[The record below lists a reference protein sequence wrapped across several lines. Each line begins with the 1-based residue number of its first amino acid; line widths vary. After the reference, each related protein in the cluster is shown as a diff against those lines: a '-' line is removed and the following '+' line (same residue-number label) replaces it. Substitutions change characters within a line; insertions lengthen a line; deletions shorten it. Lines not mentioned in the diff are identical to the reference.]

1 MENNEQNV
9 TETLENT
16 INQGLQETQTIV
28 EDTREKVGN
37 VSTGASMLNMGSEIF
52 SDKSLISTLQPLT
65 HTIHIITSKLEK
77 QLEIA
82 EITLEYINTDD
93 SITIVGKVAGNTI
106 NTWILT
112 KGMYLSKVIA
122 QEVVQVVTKG
132 KTPIGIVIFS
142 AGSIIS
148 FFFAGKAEEIFKD
161 LYFNQG
167 RDTFKPLENFLQR
180 HFNFPAKP
188 SCPKG
193 STMPN
198 GSCAP
203 SPQEFWYPLFSFLF
217 LSPYPKPSQAHQEAL
232 AKTKELKSKIT
243 LASSPH
249 IQSDVSN
256 GYIDERDLQEYK
268 EQQYVLQKE
277 QRLYTQALQDYT
289 QELAYKSSILNFYLE
304 RLGDSILPHITE
316 NRGLTYNEALNL
328 VSKNNYMI
336 KILDES
342 DIDSIDVNSPFA
354 YLRALFLCENIIV
367 VDEQGNPTLNE
378 SNLFR
383 HLGYKDDAAIIFA
396 LDKQTLTKD
405 YLNKRKSLYKTI
417 MNLREQREQ
426 DYKEEQERI
435 SQLSYEEYQR
445 EREKTLRE
453 QQRQER
459 IQRARN
465 PNTTNHLILETK
477 DKNNVIIFLDSA
489 NSLSNLI
496 HIHNNKIDIFTKDGT
511 ILDIQRLETL
521 LQEYININHNTDN
534 NTNNNDNNTA
544 ITLDLLNSPN
554 TQIFLYSQ
562 LLLGGSESPIS
573 SQEYFFGE
581 LDSKNSDTLLDT
593 LKPIYYFAPKDE
605 SSGLGKLS
613 IFYHS
618 STLTLL
624 NYSIIDSSLRSVA

>member
-1 MENNEQNV
+1 MTANETTQEQNLNDFLQHNISN
-9 TETLENT
+9 TIKELEAKAEDKEKSDKEVFKQSQEVIEGVKDVAGDVGNSVET
-16 INQGLQETQTIV
+16 INQAGIFTENIKKISTHIQIILGDIGKPLSFTNYVLELYTTDDRMTFYAKIGNDIISGLTFAEILAASQKISDYLINKIKLIPKKGHPFIIIIGGVAGIV
-28 EDTREKVGN
+28 
-37 VSTGASMLNMGSEIF
+37 TG
-52 SDKSLISTLQPLT
+52 KSLGDMIEAFTNN
-65 HTIHIITSKLEK
+65 IVDFIV
-77 QLEIA
+77 
-82 EITLEYINTDD
+82 DD
-93 SITIVGKVAGNTI
+93 IMIG
-106 NTWILT
+106 
-112 KGMYLSKVIA
+112 
-122 QEVVQVVTKG
+122 KG
-132 KTPIGIVIFS
+132 KGIKF
-142 AGSIIS
+142 
-148 FFFAGKAEEIFKD
+148 
-161 LYFNQG
+161 
-167 RDTFKPLENFLQR
+167 FKPLENFLQR

-193 STMPN
+193 STMPD

-289 QELAYKSSILNFYLE
+289 QELAYKSSILNLYLE

-328 VSKNNYMI
+328 VSENNYMI

-342 DIDSIDVNSPFA
+342 DIDSINVHSPFA

-383 HLGYKDDAAIIFA
+383 YLGYKDDAAIIFA

-477 DKNNVIIFLDSA
+477 DKNNVIIFLDSDI
-489 NSLSNLI
+489 SLSNLI

-521 LQEYININHNTDN
+521 LQEYSNSNNANIIIPSNTNNINTDN
-534 NTNNNDNNTA
+534 IHTNTKDNE
-544 ITLDLLNSPN
+544 ITKQAAFDFSVYDSNLDEYWEG
-554 TQIFLYSQ
+554 LYQ
-562 LLLGGSESPIS
+562 C
-573 SQEYFFGE
+573 
-581 LDSKNSDTLLDT
+581 
-593 LKPIYYFAPKDE
+593 
-605 SSGLGKLS
+605 
-613 IFYHS
+613 
-618 STLTLL
+618 
-624 NYSIIDSSLRSVA
+624 

>member
-1 MENNEQNV
+1 MTANETTQEQNLNDFLQHNISN
-9 TETLENT
+9 TIKELEAKAEDKEKSDKEVFKQSQEVIEGVKDVAGDVGNSVET
-16 INQGLQETQTIV
+16 INQAGIFTENIKKISTHIQIILGDIGKPLSFTNYVLELYTTDDRMTFYAKIGNDIISGLTFAEILAASQKISDYLINKIKLIPKKGHPFIIIIGGVAGIV
-28 EDTREKVGN
+28 
-37 VSTGASMLNMGSEIF
+37 TG
-52 SDKSLISTLQPLT
+52 KSLGDMIEAFTNN
-65 HTIHIITSKLEK
+65 IVDFIV
-77 QLEIA
+77 
-82 EITLEYINTDD
+82 DD
-93 SITIVGKVAGNTI
+93 IMIG
-106 NTWILT
+106 
-112 KGMYLSKVIA
+112 
-122 QEVVQVVTKG
+122 KG
-132 KTPIGIVIFS
+132 KGIKF
-142 AGSIIS
+142 
-148 FFFAGKAEEIFKD
+148 
-161 LYFNQG
+161 
-167 RDTFKPLENFLQR
+167 FKPLENFLQR

-193 STMPN
+193 STMPD

-249 IQSDVSN
+249 IQSDVSS

-342 DIDSIDVNSPFA
+342 DIDSINVHSPFA

-383 HLGYKDDAAIIFA
+383 YLGYKDDAAIIFA

-477 DKNNVIIFLDSA
+477 DKNNVIIFLDSDI
-489 NSLSNLI
+489 SLSNLI

-521 LQEYININHNTDN
+521 LQEYSNSNNANIIIPSNTNNINTDN
-534 NTNNNDNNTA
+534 IHTNTKDNE
-544 ITLDLLNSPN
+544 ITKQAAFDFSVYDSNLDEYWEG
-554 TQIFLYSQ
+554 LYQ
-562 LLLGGSESPIS
+562 C
-573 SQEYFFGE
+573 
-581 LDSKNSDTLLDT
+581 
-593 LKPIYYFAPKDE
+593 
-605 SSGLGKLS
+605 
-613 IFYHS
+613 
-618 STLTLL
+618 
-624 NYSIIDSSLRSVA
+624 

>member
-9 TETLENT
+9 TETLENA
-16 INQGLQETQTIV
+16 INQGLQEAQTIV

-112 KGMYLSKVIA
+112 EGMYLSKVIA

-193 STMPN
+193 STMPD

-459 IQRARN
+459 MQRARN

-477 DKNNVIIFLDSA
+477 DKNNVVIFLDSA

-521 LQEYININHNTDN
+521 LQEYSNSNNANIIIPSNTNNINTDN
-534 NTNNNDNNTA
+534 IHTNTKDNE
-544 ITLDLLNSPN
+544 ITKQAAFDFSVYDSNLDEYWEG
-554 TQIFLYSQ
+554 LYQ
-562 LLLGGSESPIS
+562 C
-573 SQEYFFGE
+573 
-581 LDSKNSDTLLDT
+581 
-593 LKPIYYFAPKDE
+593 
-605 SSGLGKLS
+605 
-613 IFYHS
+613 
-618 STLTLL
+618 
-624 NYSIIDSSLRSVA
+624 

>member
-1 MENNEQNV
+1 MTANETTQEQNLNDFLQHNISN
-9 TETLENT
+9 TIKELEAKAEDKEKSDKEVFKQSQEVIEGVKDVAGDVGNSVET
-16 INQGLQETQTIV
+16 INQAGIFTENIKKISTHIQIILGDIGKPLSFTNYVLELYTTDDRMTFYAKIGNDIISGLTFAEILAASQKISDYLINKIKLIPKKGHPFIIIIGGVAGIV
-28 EDTREKVGN
+28 
-37 VSTGASMLNMGSEIF
+37 TG
-52 SDKSLISTLQPLT
+52 KSLGDMIEAFTNN
-65 HTIHIITSKLEK
+65 IVDFIV
-77 QLEIA
+77 
-82 EITLEYINTDD
+82 DD
-93 SITIVGKVAGNTI
+93 IMIG
-106 NTWILT
+106 
-112 KGMYLSKVIA
+112 
-122 QEVVQVVTKG
+122 KG
-132 KTPIGIVIFS
+132 KGIKF
-142 AGSIIS
+142 
-148 FFFAGKAEEIFKD
+148 
-161 LYFNQG
+161 
-167 RDTFKPLENFLQR
+167 FKPLENFLQR

-193 STMPN
+193 STMPD

-342 DIDSIDVNSPFA
+342 DIDSINVHSPFA

-383 HLGYKDDAAIIFA
+383 YLGYKDDAAIIFA

-477 DKNNVIIFLDSA
+477 DKNNVIIFLDSDI
-489 NSLSNLI
+489 SLSNLI

-521 LQEYININHNTDN
+521 LQEYSNSNNANIIIPSNTNNINTDN
-534 NTNNNDNNTA
+534 IHTNTKDNE
-544 ITLDLLNSPN
+544 ITKQAAFDFSVYDSNLDEYWEG
-554 TQIFLYSQ
+554 LYQ
-562 LLLGGSESPIS
+562 C
-573 SQEYFFGE
+573 
-581 LDSKNSDTLLDT
+581 
-593 LKPIYYFAPKDE
+593 
-605 SSGLGKLS
+605 
-613 IFYHS
+613 
-618 STLTLL
+618 
-624 NYSIIDSSLRSVA
+624 

>member
-1 MENNEQNV
+1 MTANETTQEQNLNDFLQHNISN
-9 TETLENT
+9 TIKELEAKAEDKEKSDKEVFKQSQEVIEGVKDVAGDVGNSVET
-16 INQGLQETQTIV
+16 INQAGIFTENIKKISTHIQIILGDIGKPLSFTNYVLELYTTDDRMTFYAKIGNDIISGLTFAEILAASQKISDYLINKIKLIPKKGHPFIIIIGGVAGIV
-28 EDTREKVGN
+28 
-37 VSTGASMLNMGSEIF
+37 TG
-52 SDKSLISTLQPLT
+52 KSLGDMIEAFTNN
-65 HTIHIITSKLEK
+65 IVDFIV
-77 QLEIA
+77 
-82 EITLEYINTDD
+82 DD
-93 SITIVGKVAGNTI
+93 IMIG
-106 NTWILT
+106 
-112 KGMYLSKVIA
+112 
-122 QEVVQVVTKG
+122 KG
-132 KTPIGIVIFS
+132 KGIKF
-142 AGSIIS
+142 
-148 FFFAGKAEEIFKD
+148 
-161 LYFNQG
+161 
-167 RDTFKPLENFLQR
+167 FKPLENFLQR

-193 STMPN
+193 STMPD

-249 IQSDVSN
+249 IQSDVSS

-289 QELAYKSSILNFYLE
+289 QELAYKSSILNLYLE

-328 VSKNNYMI
+328 VSENNYMI

-342 DIDSIDVNSPFA
+342 DIDSINVNSPFA

-367 VDEQGNPTLNE
+367 VDEQGNPILNE
-378 SNLFR
+378 SNLFK

-405 YLNKRKSLYKTI
+405 YLNTRKSLYKTI

-477 DKNNVIIFLDSA
+477 DKNNVIIFLDSDI
-489 NSLSNLI
+489 SLSNLI

-521 LQEYININHNTDN
+521 LQEYSNSNNANIIIPSNTNNINTDN
-534 NTNNNDNNTA
+534 IHTNTKDNE
-544 ITLDLLNSPN
+544 ITKQAAFDFSVYDSNLDEYWEG
-554 TQIFLYSQ
+554 LYQ
-562 LLLGGSESPIS
+562 C
-573 SQEYFFGE
+573 
-581 LDSKNSDTLLDT
+581 
-593 LKPIYYFAPKDE
+593 
-605 SSGLGKLS
+605 
-613 IFYHS
+613 
-618 STLTLL
+618 
-624 NYSIIDSSLRSVA
+624 

>member
-1 MENNEQNV
+1 MNANNEQHI
-9 TETLENT
+9 TQTLEDS
-16 INQGLQETQTIV
+16 INQGLLEMQEMAGSAK
-28 EDTREKVGN
+28 EEVGKYN
-37 VSTGASMLNMGSEIF
+37 FANSVAQEALYYLGSNSPIT
-52 SDKSLISTLQPLT
+52 SALQPLT

-112 KGMYLSKVIA
+112 EGMYLSKVIA

-477 DKNNVIIFLDSA
+477 DKNNVVIFLDSA

-534 NTNNNDNNTA
+534 NANNTNNNDNNTA
-544 ITLDLLNSPN
+544 ITLDL
-554 TQIFLYSQ
+554 
-562 LLLGGSESPIS
+562 
-573 SQEYFFGE
+573 
-581 LDSKNSDTLLDT
+581 
-593 LKPIYYFAPKDE
+593 
-605 SSGLGKLS
+605 
-613 IFYHS
+613 
-618 STLTLL
+618 
-624 NYSIIDSSLRSVA
+624 

>member
-1 MENNEQNV
+1 MTANETTQEQNLNDFLQHNISN
-9 TETLENT
+9 TIKELEAKAEDKEKSDKEVFKQSQEVIEGVKDVAGDVGNSVET
-16 INQGLQETQTIV
+16 INQAGIFTENIKKISTHIQIILGDIGKPLSFTNYVLELYTTDDRMTFYAKIGNDIISGLTFAEILAASQKISDYLINKIKLIPKKGHPFIIIIGGVAGIV
-28 EDTREKVGN
+28 
-37 VSTGASMLNMGSEIF
+37 TG
-52 SDKSLISTLQPLT
+52 KSLGDMIEAFTNN
-65 HTIHIITSKLEK
+65 IVDFIV
-77 QLEIA
+77 
-82 EITLEYINTDD
+82 DD
-93 SITIVGKVAGNTI
+93 IMIG
-106 NTWILT
+106 
-112 KGMYLSKVIA
+112 
-122 QEVVQVVTKG
+122 KG
-132 KTPIGIVIFS
+132 KGIKF
-142 AGSIIS
+142 
-148 FFFAGKAEEIFKD
+148 
-161 LYFNQG
+161 
-167 RDTFKPLENFLQR
+167 FKPLENFLQR

-193 STMPN
+193 STMPD

-289 QELAYKSSILNFYLE
+289 QELAYKSSILNLYLE

-328 VSKNNYMI
+328 VSENNYMI

-342 DIDSIDVNSPFA
+342 DIDSINVNSPFA

-367 VDEQGNPTLNE
+367 VDEQGNPILNE
-378 SNLFR
+378 SNLFK

-405 YLNKRKSLYKTI
+405 YLNTRKSLYKTI

-477 DKNNVIIFLDSA
+477 DKNNVIIFLDSDI
-489 NSLSNLI
+489 SLSNLI

-521 LQEYININHNTDN
+521 LQEYSNSNNANIIIPSNTNNINTDN
-534 NTNNNDNNTA
+534 IHTNTKDNE
-544 ITLDLLNSPN
+544 ITKQAAFDFSVYDSNLDEYWEG
-554 TQIFLYSQ
+554 LYQ
-562 LLLGGSESPIS
+562 C
-573 SQEYFFGE
+573 
-581 LDSKNSDTLLDT
+581 
-593 LKPIYYFAPKDE
+593 
-605 SSGLGKLS
+605 
-613 IFYHS
+613 
-618 STLTLL
+618 
-624 NYSIIDSSLRSVA
+624 

>member
-1 MENNEQNV
+1 MNANNEQHI
-9 TETLENT
+9 TQTLEDS
-16 INQGLQETQTIV
+16 INQGLLEMQEVAGSAKEEVGKYNFANSVAQETLYYLGSSSPI
-28 EDTREKVGN
+28 
-37 VSTGASMLNMGSEIF
+37 ASA
-52 SDKSLISTLQPLT
+52 LQPIT

-112 KGMYLSKVIA
+112 EGMYLSKVIA

-148 FFFAGKAEEIFKD
+148 FFFADKAEEIFKD

-193 STMPN
+193 STMPD
-198 GSCAP
+198 GSCV
-203 SPQEFWYPLFSFLF
+203 PQEFWYPLFSFLF

-249 IQSDVSN
+249 IQSDVSS

-477 DKNNVIIFLDSA
+477 DKNNVVIFLDSA

-521 LQEYININHNTDN
+521 LQEYSNSNNANIIIPSNTNNINTDN
-534 NTNNNDNNTA
+534 IHTNTKDNE
-544 ITLDLLNSPN
+544 ITKQAAFDFSVYDSNLDEYWEG
-554 TQIFLYSQ
+554 LYQ
-562 LLLGGSESPIS
+562 C
-573 SQEYFFGE
+573 
-581 LDSKNSDTLLDT
+581 
-593 LKPIYYFAPKDE
+593 
-605 SSGLGKLS
+605 
-613 IFYHS
+613 
-618 STLTLL
+618 
-624 NYSIIDSSLRSVA
+624 

>member
-1 MENNEQNV
+1 MTANETTQEQNLNDFLQHNISN
-9 TETLENT
+9 TIKELEAKAEDKEKSDKEVFKQSQEVIEGVKDVAGDVGNSVET
-16 INQGLQETQTIV
+16 INQAGIFTENIKKISTHIQIILGDIGKPLSFTNYVLELYTTDDRMTFYAKIGNDIISGLTFAEILAASQKISDYLINKIKLIPKKGHPFIIIIGGVAGIV
-28 EDTREKVGN
+28 
-37 VSTGASMLNMGSEIF
+37 TG
-52 SDKSLISTLQPLT
+52 KSLGDMIEAFTNN
-65 HTIHIITSKLEK
+65 IVDFIV
-77 QLEIA
+77 
-82 EITLEYINTDD
+82 DD
-93 SITIVGKVAGNTI
+93 IMIG
-106 NTWILT
+106 
-112 KGMYLSKVIA
+112 
-122 QEVVQVVTKG
+122 KG
-132 KTPIGIVIFS
+132 KGIKF
-142 AGSIIS
+142 
-148 FFFAGKAEEIFKD
+148 
-161 LYFNQG
+161 
-167 RDTFKPLENFLQR
+167 FKPLENFLQR

-193 STMPN
+193 STMPD

-342 DIDSIDVNSPFA
+342 DIDSINVHSPFA

-383 HLGYKDDAAIIFA
+383 YLGYKDDAAIIFA

-405 YLNKRKSLYKTI
+405 YLNTRKSLYKTI

-477 DKNNVIIFLDSA
+477 DKNNVIIFLDSDI
-489 NSLSNLI
+489 SLSNLI

-521 LQEYININHNTDN
+521 LQEYSNSNNANIIIPSNTNNINTDN
-534 NTNNNDNNTA
+534 IHTNTKDNE
-544 ITLDLLNSPN
+544 ITKQAAFDFSVYDSNLDEYWEG
-554 TQIFLYSQ
+554 LYQ
-562 LLLGGSESPIS
+562 C
-573 SQEYFFGE
+573 
-581 LDSKNSDTLLDT
+581 
-593 LKPIYYFAPKDE
+593 
-605 SSGLGKLS
+605 
-613 IFYHS
+613 
-618 STLTLL
+618 
-624 NYSIIDSSLRSVA
+624 

>member
-1 MENNEQNV
+1 MTANETTQEQNLNDFLQHNISN
-9 TETLENT
+9 TIKELEAKAEDKEKSDKEVFKQSQEVIEGVKDVAGDVGNSVET
-16 INQGLQETQTIV
+16 INQAGIFTENIKKISTHIQIILGDIGKPLSFTNYVLELYTTDDRMTFYAKIGNDIISGLTFAEILAASQKISDYLINKIKLIPKKGHPFIIIIGGVAGIV
-28 EDTREKVGN
+28 
-37 VSTGASMLNMGSEIF
+37 TG
-52 SDKSLISTLQPLT
+52 KSLGDMIEAFTNN
-65 HTIHIITSKLEK
+65 IVDFIV
-77 QLEIA
+77 
-82 EITLEYINTDD
+82 DD
-93 SITIVGKVAGNTI
+93 IMIG
-106 NTWILT
+106 
-112 KGMYLSKVIA
+112 
-122 QEVVQVVTKG
+122 KG
-132 KTPIGIVIFS
+132 KGIKF
-142 AGSIIS
+142 
-148 FFFAGKAEEIFKD
+148 
-161 LYFNQG
+161 
-167 RDTFKPLENFLQR
+167 FKPLENFLQR

-193 STMPN
+193 STMPD

-249 IQSDVSN
+249 IQSDVSS

-289 QELAYKSSILNFYLE
+289 QELAYKSSILNLYLE

-328 VSKNNYMI
+328 VSENNYMI

-342 DIDSIDVNSPFA
+342 DIDSINVHSPFA

-383 HLGYKDDAAIIFA
+383 YLGYKDDAAIIFA

-405 YLNKRKSLYKTI
+405 YLNTRKSLYKTI

-477 DKNNVIIFLDSA
+477 DKNNVIIFLDSDI
-489 NSLSNLI
+489 SLSNLI

-521 LQEYININHNTDN
+521 LQEYSNSNNANIIIPSNTNNINTDN
-534 NTNNNDNNTA
+534 IHTNTKDNE
-544 ITLDLLNSPN
+544 ITKQAAFDFSVYDSNLDEYWEG
-554 TQIFLYSQ
+554 LYQ
-562 LLLGGSESPIS
+562 C
-573 SQEYFFGE
+573 
-581 LDSKNSDTLLDT
+581 
-593 LKPIYYFAPKDE
+593 
-605 SSGLGKLS
+605 
-613 IFYHS
+613 
-618 STLTLL
+618 
-624 NYSIIDSSLRSVA
+624 